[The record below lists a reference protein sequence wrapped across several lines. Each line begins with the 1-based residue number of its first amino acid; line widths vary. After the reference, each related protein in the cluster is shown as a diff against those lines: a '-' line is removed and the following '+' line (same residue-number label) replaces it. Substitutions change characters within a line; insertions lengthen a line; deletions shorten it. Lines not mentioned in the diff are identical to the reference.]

1 MGTIQ
6 VLFDSINAFVDEV
19 LKFKKCDLIAYAGLP
34 EVDCRSW
41 HACRRPFTVPE
52 RSIRIFTCGGSA
64 LVEIVQAGRFTFVTA
79 MIGTYDVV
87 SMMIPVLS
95 VAANRRLVMATVEAC
110 LSALNVNITYDGIEI
125 PECLNVETNWNA
137 KENVSTLK
145 QLQSAVWDLT

>member
-19 LKFKKCDLIAYAGLP
+19 LKFKKYDLIAYAGLP

-64 LVEIVQAGRFTFVTA
+64 LVEIVQADRFTFVTA

-95 VAANRRLVMATVEAC
+95 VAANRRLVMAPVEAC